1 MVPEVASDKASFMAQ
16 AKSLSL
22 AVSLNTTTSLFM
34 AQTVLRVFAAVFTLA
49 AICVMAT
56 SSQTTVLFGFTI
68 RAHYS
73 YSSAMRF
80 LFVTDAIVC
89 ASSLLSLIF
98 VYHLS
103 RSGSNLKTCFY
114 LFLHDMVITVLAI
127 SGCAAG
133 TAVGYISRYGEEK
146 MGWMAVC
153 NRVKSFCNHMT
164 ISMVLSYVA
173 FLSYLALAVM
183 SSNKVMYEAN
193 GEYQRNERQACP

>member
-1 MVPEVASDKASFMAQ
+1 MVPEVASDKASFMVQ

-103 RSGSNLKTCFY
+103 HSGSNLKTCFY
-114 LFLHDMVITVLAI
+114 LFLHDMVSRLLVY
-127 SGCAAG
+127 SAG

-146 MGWMAVC
+146 MGWMAIC